1 MADVYIDP
9 ATGSDFS
16 GDGSSA
22 YPYAS
27 LQGAYDFTTPADD
40 TVFHL
45 SDAASDVLTADIDSS
60 SPNNWNGS
68 RHAIVGWDRGNG
80 GYGVIDGDGSY
91 RCTGSVQ
98 QRTFWHKI
106 EFTNGNTTGN
116 LFSGRGT
123 CIDCKFTNTGG
134 TGYKII
140 PNLCTLIGCLFDNV
154 GSSNNGTMANGGDAT
169 YMHKCLFKQGS
180 NSVFAVYRGY
190 LYATNSVFWLNGAS
204 RCLWDGGS
212 YNLTNCTLYQQST
225 GTGAGI
231 GAAGGVG
238 IRNITNCYFE
248 GWGTGLGAQ
257 YGQNLVAN
265 NAFYNNTTNVSS
277 GAAHMYYDAGT
288 DLVLSASGLTDPSNG
303 DFTPTS
309 DLIAKGFPTNLPG
322 TSTATNFPIGAITAA
337 SSSGGGGSSY
347 TPAASAK
354 FTRLE

>member
-9 ATGSDFS
+9 ATGNDLS
-16 GDGSSA
+16 GDGSSS

-27 LQGAYDFTTPADD
+27 IQGAYDSTTPADA

-80 GYGVIDGDGSY
+80 GYGVIDGNGSY
-91 RCTGSVQ
+91 RCTGSSQ
-98 QRTFWHKI
+98 ANTFWHKI

-116 LFSGRGT
+116 LFYAAGT

-134 TGYKII
+134 TSYKIN
-140 PNLCTLIGCLFDNV
+140 PRNCTLIGCVFDNV
-154 GSSNNGTMANGGDAT
+154 CSSDNGTFTNGGGYT
-169 YMHKCLFKQGS
+169 WMHKCLFKQGS
-180 NSVFAVYRGY
+180 NSCQAVFRGY
-190 LYATNSVFWLNGAS
+190 LHATNSVFWLNGGNKV
-204 RCLWDGGS
+204 LWDGGS
-212 YNLTNCTLYQQST
+212 YNLTNCILYQQST

-231 GAAGGVG
+231 GAAGSVG

-248 GWGTGLGAQ
+248 GWITGFSAQ
-257 YGQNLVAN
+257 YGQNLAAN
-265 NAFYNNTTNVSS
+265 NAFYNNTTNVNSS
-277 GAAHMYYDAGT
+277 SSHMYYDAGT
-288 DLVLSASGLTDPSNG
+288 DLVLSSSGLTDPSNG

-309 DLIAKGFPTNLPG
+309 DLIAKGFPTNIPG

-337 SSSGGGGSSY
+337 SSGGGSGSSS
-347 TPAASAK
+347 TVHAK
-354 FTRLE
+354 FVRLD